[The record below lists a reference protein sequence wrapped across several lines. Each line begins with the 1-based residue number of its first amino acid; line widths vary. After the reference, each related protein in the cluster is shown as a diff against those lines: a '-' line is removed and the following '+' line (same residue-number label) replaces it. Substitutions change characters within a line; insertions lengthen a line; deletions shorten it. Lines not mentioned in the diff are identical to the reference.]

1 MSNKKYK
8 YALGLDIG
16 VASIGWSAVELDD
29 NDNPIRVIDLGARIF
44 KALDNDKGKIYN
56 EVRREKRGLRRLIT
70 RRKERLRR
78 IYSLCKKYDLY
89 ADKSIVF
96 NQSNGE
102 TIYDIKLRGLEHQ
115 LSGYDLVRCLVHYA
129 KNRGFKSNRKEINE
143 DKDASKIKDSIHKLQ
158 LIQESYDCTI
168 TKAMLILKDQEG
180 LDKFKNRDGEYHY
193 FYDRLSLE
201 KEATQLLDK
210 QIEYGLIDKE
220 FKNKYLEILL
230 SQRDFSEGPGFKDYD
245 GNLSP
250 YAVNFEQ
257 AFGLCKFRPS
267 ESRIAKATPTY
278 EFFVFIQ
285 KLLDFRYYKRD
296 SRREVHN
303 LTAEQINF
311 VVDRI
316 KEKPK
321 KEVLIKD
328 IVSYI
333 KLDLNEFEVMN
344 LPTLTKTQ
352 YIKVLND
359 YLKSV
364 GENTKRDDLTEEQVE
379 EFENKI
385 KEERYKHKIGK
396 FEIYSE
402 FSKKLGT
409 KEIGILDSVGTI
421 LTFAKTDKKISEYLE
436 KEEYSNITDE
446 IANKMKKELTI
457 SKKVSGSGSLSL
469 SLCRDLIKEFLKG
482 NNYSTAMQN
491 LGYNHSDLAL
501 ELDEDEFPTI
511 LEIENKFNTV
521 ITSPNVKHVLVMVRK
536 LYNAIYKKYGK
547 PEYIRIEL
555 AREMNKTFSERNT
568 IANEQLNNR
577 VNRLTIKNKLAKLY
591 NVSDRDYFSNEDIL
605 RYQLFEEQNGICMYS
620 GKEIDPAKLLTNQY
634 QVDHIIPYSISY
646 DDSYTN
652 KVLVLTSANQSKLN
666 RVPIQWLKGDDL
678 DNFIKRVKLSRLS
691 LKKKEHLLVKEYRKD
706 DKFSNR
712 DFNDTSHISRIVTST
727 FKAMYGIKN
736 EDSNKKVTTS
746 SGGQTSL
753 LRGLYQLNR
762 YTHSLIALDY
772 DAYQAKSLKF
782 RIKDYKS
789 TKNSI
794 TISFE
799 NDLGMT
805 HSEER
810 KVIMSKKDGKEDF
823 KNIFESDFSK
833 LLNSRFDIFQSLIA
847 NLSSYRDILNIKDND
862 LLVFE
867 SSDLEFTARQ
877 ILSEIFVSTKQKIQN
892 QKNRDTHFHH
902 MIDAT
907 LIAILDEKMKS
918 RLNKYRLYNKILE
931 ERYYNTI
938 SLDKSIF
945 HPETGEQLTVEQFI
959 EMEKNT
965 FKFFKSGRAKFNPP
979 YENFIEELV
988 VRVFERDKD
997 ILRQKISQFE
1007 NYKDVDIENINIR
1020 YPSHYYSTK
1029 VSGALHAETLVGVK
1043 ENVGAVSRK
1052 AVEKLNDKDIE
1063 NLYDKDGGQKEVY
1076 QTLLNWVKNGH
1087 KGSPTLPNGRL
1098 IKKVTVVDKNVD
1110 KLLKVSSSNKSNAY
1124 AGISELARILVFKR
1138 EDDDYLYFAQI
1149 DNMRYLKYKKNNYDF
1164 DIVLWKAQGEKNKQV
1179 INLKDAD
1186 SLGFNLYEVLIPGEM
1201 IHLEFKKDKSP
1212 IYCGV
1217 VGFTS
1222 GMFEIYSIIGDNTD
1236 IESTSLHKLQQTVT
1250 VSTIKSINKI
1260 KIDIL
1265 GNLIR

>member
-29 NDNPIRVIDLGARIF
+29 NDNPMRIIDLGARIF

-652 KVLVLTSANQSKLN
+652 KV
-666 RVPIQWLKGDDL
+666 
-678 DNFIKRVKLSRLS
+678 
-691 LKKKEHLLVKEYRKD
+691 
-706 DKFSNR
+706 
-712 DFNDTSHISRIVTST
+712 
-727 FKAMYGIKN
+727 
-736 EDSNKKVTTS
+736 
-746 SGGQTSL
+746 
-753 LRGLYQLNR
+753 
-762 YTHSLIALDY
+762 
-772 DAYQAKSLKF
+772 
-782 RIKDYKS
+782 
-789 TKNSI
+789 
-794 TISFE
+794 
-799 NDLGMT
+799 
-805 HSEER
+805 
-810 KVIMSKKDGKEDF
+810 
-823 KNIFESDFSK
+823 
-833 LLNSRFDIFQSLIA
+833 
-847 NLSSYRDILNIKDND
+847 IL
-862 LLVFE
+862 
-867 SSDLEFTARQ
+867 
-877 ILSEIFVSTKQKIQN
+877 
-892 QKNRDTHFHH
+892 
-902 MIDAT
+902 
-907 LIAILDEKMKS
+907 
-918 RLNKYRLYNKILE
+918 
-931 ERYYNTI
+931 
-938 SLDKSIF
+938 
-945 HPETGEQLTVEQFI
+945 
-959 EMEKNT
+959 
-965 FKFFKSGRAKFNPP
+965 
-979 YENFIEELV
+979 
-988 VRVFERDKD
+988 
-997 ILRQKISQFE
+997 
-1007 NYKDVDIENINIR
+1007 
-1020 YPSHYYSTK
+1020 
-1029 VSGALHAETLVGVK
+1029 
-1043 ENVGAVSRK
+1043 
-1052 AVEKLNDKDIE
+1052 
-1063 NLYDKDGGQKEVY
+1063 
-1076 QTLLNWVKNGH
+1076 
-1087 KGSPTLPNGRL
+1087 
-1098 IKKVTVVDKNVD
+1098 
-1110 KLLKVSSSNKSNAY
+1110 
-1124 AGISELARILVFKR
+1124 
-1138 EDDDYLYFAQI
+1138 
-1149 DNMRYLKYKKNNYDF
+1149 
-1164 DIVLWKAQGEKNKQV
+1164 
-1179 INLKDAD
+1179 
-1186 SLGFNLYEVLIPGEM
+1186 
-1201 IHLEFKKDKSP
+1201 
-1212 IYCGV
+1212 
-1217 VGFTS
+1217 
-1222 GMFEIYSIIGDNTD
+1222 
-1236 IESTSLHKLQQTVT
+1236 
-1250 VSTIKSINKI
+1250 
-1260 KIDIL
+1260 
-1265 GNLIR
+1265 

>member
-1 MSNKKYK
+1 MSNNKYK

-29 NDNPIRVIDLGARIF
+29 NDNPIRIIDLGARIF

-168 TKAMLILKDQEG
+168 TKAMLILKNQEG

-210 QIEYGLIDKE
+210 QIEYGLIDQE

-267 ESRIAKATPTY
+267 ESRIARATPTY

-303 LTAEQINF
+303 LTVEQINF

-352 YIKVLND
+352 YIKVLKD

-385 KEERYKHKIGK
+385 KEERYKHKIGR

-436 KEEYSNITDE
+436 KEEYSHITDE
-446 IANKMKKELTI
+446 IANKMKELTI

-620 GKEIDPAKLLTNQY
+620 GKEIDPAKLLTNHY

-691 LKKKEHLLVKEYRKD
+691 SKKKEHLLVKEYRKD

-736 EDSNKKVTTS
+736 EDLNKKVTTS

-762 YTHSLIALDY
+762 YTHSLITLDY

-877 ILSEIFVSTKQKIQN
+877 ILSEIFVSAKQKIQN

-997 ILRQKISQFE
+997 ILRKKISQFE

-1076 QTLLNWVKNGH
+1076 KALLNW
-1087 KGSPTLPNGRL
+1087 SDNGRKEL
-1098 IKKVTVVDKNVD
+1098 PKLQNGRVIKKVTVVDKNVD

-1124 AGISELARILVFKR
+1124 AGISKLARILVFKR

-1149 DNMRYLKYKKNNYDF
+1149 DNMRYLKYKKNDYNF
-1164 DIVLWKAQGEKNKQV
+1164 DIVLWKAREEKNKQI
-1179 INLKDAD
+1179 INLKDIN
-1186 SLGFNLYEVLIPGEM
+1186 SLGFNLYQVLIPGEM
-1201 IHLEFKKDKSP
+1201 IYLEFKKDKLP
-1212 IYCGV
+1212 IHCGV
-1217 VGFTS
+1217 VGFSS
-1222 GMFEIYSIIGDNTD
+1222 GMFEIYSIIGDNAD
-1236 IESTSLHKLQQTVT
+1236 IDGIHKDRQQITI
-1250 VSTIKSINKI
+1250 STIKSITKI
-1260 KIDIL
+1260 KIDVL
-1265 GNLIR
+1265 GNLIK

>member
-1 MSNKKYK
+1 M
-8 YALGLDIG
+8 
-16 VASIGWSAVELDD
+16 
-29 NDNPIRVIDLGARIF
+29 PF
-44 KALDNDKGKIYN
+44 
-56 EVRREKRGLRRLIT
+56 
-70 RRKERLRR
+70 
-78 IYSLCKKYDLY
+78 
-89 ADKSIVF
+89 
-96 NQSNGE
+96 
-102 TIYDIKLRGLEHQ
+102 
-115 LSGYDLVRCLVHYA
+115 
-129 KNRGFKSNRKEINE
+129 
-143 DKDASKIKDSIHKLQ
+143 
-158 LIQESYDCTI
+158 
-168 TKAMLILKDQEG
+168 
-180 LDKFKNRDGEYHY
+180 
-193 FYDRLSLE
+193 
-201 KEATQLLDK
+201 
-210 QIEYGLIDKE
+210 
-220 FKNKYLEILL
+220 
-230 SQRDFSEGPGFKDYD
+230 
-245 GNLSP
+245 
-250 YAVNFEQ
+250 
-257 AFGLCKFRPS
+257 
-267 ESRIAKATPTY
+267 
-278 EFFVFIQ
+278 
-285 KLLDFRYYKRD
+285 
-296 SRREVHN
+296 
-303 LTAEQINF
+303 
-311 VVDRI
+311 
-316 KEKPK
+316 
-321 KEVLIKD
+321 
-328 IVSYI
+328 
-333 KLDLNEFEVMN
+333 
-344 LPTLTKTQ
+344 
-352 YIKVLND
+352 
-359 YLKSV
+359 
-364 GENTKRDDLTEEQVE
+364 
-379 EFENKI
+379 
-385 KEERYKHKIGK
+385 
-396 FEIYSE
+396 
-402 FSKKLGT
+402 
-409 KEIGILDSVGTI
+409 
-421 LTFAKTDKKISEYLE
+421 
-436 KEEYSNITDE
+436 
-446 IANKMKKELTI
+446 
-457 SKKVSGSGSLSL
+457 
-469 SLCRDLIKEFLKG
+469 
-482 NNYSTAMQN
+482 
-491 LGYNHSDLAL
+491 
-501 ELDEDEFPTI
+501 
-511 LEIENKFNTV
+511 
-521 ITSPNVKHVLVMVRK
+521 
-536 LYNAIYKKYGK
+536 
-547 PEYIRIEL
+547 
-555 AREMNKTFSERNT
+555 
-568 IANEQLNNR
+568 
-577 VNRLTIKNKLAKLY
+577 
-591 NVSDRDYFSNEDIL
+591 
-605 RYQLFEEQNGICMYS
+605 
-620 GKEIDPAKLLTNQY
+620 
-634 QVDHIIPYSISY
+634 
-646 DDSYTN
+646 

-810 KVIMSKKDGKEDF
+810 KVIMSKKDGQEDF

-877 ILSEIFVSTKQKIQN
+877 ILSEIFVSAKQKIQN

-918 RLNKYRLYNKILE
+918 RLNKYRLYNKVLE

-938 SLDKSIF
+938 SLNQSIF

-1076 QTLLNWVKNGH
+1076 QTLLNWAKNGR
-1087 KGSPTLPNGRL
+1087 KGLPTLPNGRL
-1098 IKKVTVVDKNVD
+1098 IKKVKVVDKNVD
-1110 KLLKVSSSNKSNAY
+1110 KLLKISSSNKSNAY

-1149 DNMRYLKYKKNNYDF
+1149 DNMRYLKYKKNDYNF

-1179 INLKDAD
+1179 INLKDIA
-1186 SLGFNLYEVLIPGEM
+1186 SLGFNLYQVLIPGE
-1201 IHLEFKKDKSP
+1201 IIYLEFKKEKSS

-1217 VGFTS
+1217 VGFSS
-1222 GMFEIYSIIGDNTD
+1222 GIFEIYSIIGDNTD
-1236 IESTSLHKLQQTVT
+1236 IESTSLHKKQQQLT
-1250 VSTIKSINKI
+1250 VSTIKSIAKI
-1260 KIDIL
+1260 KIDVL
-1265 GNLIR
+1265 GNLIK